1 MCVFERERE
10 REIEGVCETEE
21 KRGREG
27 GLMFDTL
34 KLKDMSSSRATR
46 AEGAGQNG
54 QVNVGVSVVGV

>member
-1 MCVFERERE
+1 M
-10 REIEGVCETEE
+10 CETEE